1 MGRNNERAQIHSR
14 LALTVADPNIQI
26 REGPSH
32 PDSEIRGVP
41 VSKKFFQGPKAP
53 PLDPPLIKVAV
64 MSISKC
70 ASALTCFKQVL
81 PVQS

>member
-32 PDSEIRGVP
+32 PESEIRGVL
-41 VSKKFFQGPKAP
+41 VSKKFFPGTQAP
-53 PLDPPLIKVAV
+53 SLDPPLIKVAV
-64 MSISKC
+64 MSVSKC
-70 ASALTCFKQVL
+70 ARALTCFKQVL